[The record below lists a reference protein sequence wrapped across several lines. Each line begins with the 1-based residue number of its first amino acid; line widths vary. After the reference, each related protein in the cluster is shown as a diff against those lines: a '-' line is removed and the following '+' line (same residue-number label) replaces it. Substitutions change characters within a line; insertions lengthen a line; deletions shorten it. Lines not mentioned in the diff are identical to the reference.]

1 MMKVVV
7 DSNMAVYGLFQPPIE
22 IELKGPTASLTEL
35 LKELSDLCK
44 SVEFIKDDNLG
55 SDIDT
60 ILVNGKEH
68 YYLDTNLNDGD
79 KVMVMV
85 EMAPLGGG

>member
-1 MMKVVV
+1 MKVVV
-7 DSNMAVYGLFQPPIE
+7 DSNMSIYGLFQPPME
-22 IELKGPTASLTEL
+22 IELEGSKATLREL
-35 LKELSDLCK
+35 LEELSDLCK
-44 SVEFIKDDNLG
+44 AVEFISDDNLG

-60 ILVNGKEH
+60 ILVNDKEH
-68 YYLDTNLNDGD
+68 YYLDANLNDGD